1 MSHISEVQ
9 SNGQPKNTRLLKVTP
24 EDLRAIADRLEAVER
39 AGAVPGEAILYPLC
53 SWLTV
58 VYQPQISVRKLDVAP
73 EDDEILPE
81 LPRLQ

>member
-24 EDLRAIADRLEAVER
+24 EDLRVIADRLEAVER
-39 AGAVPGEAILYPLC
+39 AGTVPGEAILYPLC

-58 VYQPQISVRKLDVAP
+58 VYQPQINVRKLDVAT